1 MKQLI
6 KILCSVLLFSGIYLN
21 NTNAFS
27 QNPCCAYCGT
37 QLPNGVHASTCRYYV
52 AASAAAPASA
62 AASAASSAADLN
74 NAIAGALMG
83 SLLNS
88 LFSKSPTPSPAEI
101 EAKQKADLEA
111 QQRAAELAA
120 ELAAENERK
129 AQAEHD
135 KMMKSYN
142 VLDNGVKDLTY
153 KGLIDEKPKWD
164 PSMVVLS
171 EQALLD
177 TNTQTWVEYQ
187 REQFK
192 IRLEQPNYWCK
203 KYYEDLVRQDSL
215 IKSNLASKIMSVP
228 PIKVSELQ
236 AGDVI
241 LIGGDGGKY
250 LSPAQAG
257 VDAFLNENDANYNH
271 TVTCIKV
278 VNGKRFYLDNTLG
291 EGPRIITQEQFVGR
305 YGERTSSVAQMR
317 GKGDAWGV
325 AQPLNETEAN
335 KLWDKAM
342 ELNNKNRDNVNVD
355 YDLDNKEAN
364 KWHGSTNYGIIGDG
378 NMVCSEASWILINA
392 TGRYQIPGL
401 KNTKLISISGI
412 EFSPAS
418 FDNTKQYFLITPLQ
432 H

>member
-27 QNPCCAYCGT
+27 QIPCCAYCGT
-37 QLPNGVHASTCRYYV
+37 LLPNGVHASTCRYYV
-52 AASAAAPASA
+52 AASAP
-62 AASAASSAADLN
+62 ASAASSAADLN

-101 EAKQKADLEA
+101 EAKRKADLEA

-164 PSMVVLS
+164 PSVVVLS

-177 TNTQTWVEYQ
+177 KNTQTWVEYQ

-215 IKSNLASKIMSVP
+215 VKSNLASKIMSVP

-236 AGDVI
+236 PGDVV
-241 LIGGDGGKY
+241 LIGDGDMPG
-250 LSPAQAG
+250 QAR
-257 VDAFLNENDANYNH
+257 VDAFLNENDANYSH

-317 GKGDAWGV
+317 GDAWGV

-342 ELNNKNRDNVNVD
+342 ELNNKNRDNVK
-355 YDLDNKEAN
+355 YKLDNKVDKN
-364 KWHGSTNYGIIGDG
+364 LSGTNYGILGED
-378 NMVCSEASWILINA
+378 NMVCSEASWMLINA

-401 KNTKLISISGI
+401 KNNNKLISKLGI

-418 FDNTKQYFLITPLQ
+418 FENAKQYFLITPVQ
-432 H
+432 Y